1 MFYLSIYLTDGWR
14 DLHFQW
20 NYDVETD
27 GTVRGWNED
36 YLASIGLSDLAKDNF
51 SKIGSLVVPPGQRV
65 GGLSVEAA
73 LGLGLEAGTPVSSSL
88 IDAHAGAL
96 GMLAGAGAGD
106 TLGRLGL
113 VSGEAIMVTSELY

>member
-1 MFYLSIYLTDGWR
+1 MLRLT
-14 DLHFQW
+14 LAPQW
-20 NYDVETD
+20 NYDVDTD
-27 GTVRGWNED
+27 GTVRGWNEE
-36 YLASIGLSDLAKDNF
+36 YLASIGLSDLAEDNF

-73 LGLGLEAGTPVSSSL
+73 QGLGLEAGTPVSSSL

-96 GMLAGAGAGD
+96 GMLAGAGD

-113 VSGEAIMVTSELY
+113 VSGEAYSDRSDLL